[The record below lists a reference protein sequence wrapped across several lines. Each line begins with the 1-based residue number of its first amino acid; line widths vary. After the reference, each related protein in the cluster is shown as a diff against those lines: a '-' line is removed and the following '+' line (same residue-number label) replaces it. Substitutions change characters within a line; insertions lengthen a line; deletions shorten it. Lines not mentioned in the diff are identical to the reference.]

1 LVVSL
6 LIFFL
11 GSSVQIHSAPQE
23 GGPGIKQKISK
34 TGKAAAA
41 QAKVRY
47 QGEPQFALIDGTS
60 ITYTAN
66 ATQAVLN
73 TGDAF
78 YVLFPYYNPL
88 VLSMQNVWLI
98 SSSPQGP
105 WVPAPFVPQKVATV
119 V

>member
-1 LVVSL
+1 M
-6 LIFFL
+6 
-11 GSSVQIHSAPQE
+11 
-23 GGPGIKQKISK
+23 
-34 TGKAAAA
+34 
-41 QAKVRY
+41 RY